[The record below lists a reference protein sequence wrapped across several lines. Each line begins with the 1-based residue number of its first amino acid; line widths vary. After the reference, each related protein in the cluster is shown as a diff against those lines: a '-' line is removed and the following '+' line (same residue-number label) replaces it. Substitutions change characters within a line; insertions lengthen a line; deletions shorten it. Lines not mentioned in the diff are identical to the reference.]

1 MMNVIYRENKKKK
14 KIAKSTSTVGKDLV
28 ARKSKK
34 LKIKKLK
41 PPAIPRAFCGKSSP
55 IIKPGRVN
63 KPTVLA
69 PT

>member
-1 MMNVIYRENKKKK
+1 M
-14 KIAKSTSTVGKDLV
+14 KIKIMKSINTVGKNLV
-28 ARKSKK
+28 ARNSKK

-41 PPAIPRAFCGKSSP
+41 PPAIPRAFCGNNSP